1 MIPSNHVAAAT
12 TDAARDATPGH
23 RDTGQCD
30 NRHRDNGQRADS
42 RERVRRVASRVTV
55 DRVTSWSSCGAGSP
69 VRPGPVSDDPTV
81 RKARPTAGNS
91 SVNGP
96 STRAPTCTTRATVD
110 GVSVND
116 TLLAVEQPEPEPEP
130 DQALPAAPAR
140 GKTVPVRRAVGSA
153 IMLVAILA
161 VTLFAVPLA
170 VAAARLY
177 EDEAFGRLSAEAS
190 RGAGY
195 LSGDALRPGRPP
207 GAGYA
212 LPPVRH
218 AGIRLAAYRAD
229 GTRLI
234 GSGPEHSGLA
244 VRVAA
249 NRDEEHDLAGGDL
262 EAAVPVRADGQ
273 DVVVRAALPYSDV
286 LDDTWLTFAVMA
298 GLAAAVL
305 AFSWALARRR
315 AARIAAPLE
324 EMTRV
329 AHALGAGDFAIE
341 PRPAAI
347 YEAAEAGR
355 ALQATARRLGALLE
369 QARSA
374 AADASHQVRTPL
386 TALRLGLERVLLTPD
401 ADRDTAIREALRR
414 AERVEATVAEV
425 LTRSRDPL
433 APVEPI
439 DVGAVMVAARAGRW
453 GELARARRRT
463 LDLAIDPGLPA
474 AAATTAVLNQV
485 LDVLVSNALEHGAG
499 TVTVAAR
506 TAGGGVAVD
515 VRDEG
520 GGFDPAVLAGAFRR
534 RNPRARGNGI
544 GLALARDLAES
555 IGARLTVA
563 EPGPRPT
570 VTLLLPQ
577 SSPAGYSTG
586 G

>member
-1 MIPSNHVAAAT
+1 
-12 TDAARDATPGH
+12 
-23 RDTGQCD
+23 
-30 NRHRDNGQRADS
+30 
-42 RERVRRVASRVTV
+42 
-55 DRVTSWSSCGAGSP
+55 
-69 VRPGPVSDDPTV
+69 VST
-81 RKARPTAGNS
+81 
-91 SVNGP
+91 
-96 STRAPTCTTRATVD
+96 
-110 GVSVND
+110 ND
-116 TLLAVEQPEPEPEP
+116 TLLAVEQPEPVEAE
-130 DQALPAAPAR
+130 PAALSADR
-140 GKTVPVRRAVGSA
+140 TVPVRSAVGSA

-177 EDEAFGRLSAEAS
+177 EDEAFGRLSGEAS

-207 GAGYA
+207 GAGFA

-218 AGIRLAAYRAD
+218 AGVGLSAYRAD
-229 GTRLI
+229 GVRLV
-234 GSGPEHSGLA
+234 GSGPARSGLA
-244 VRVAA
+244 VRVASD
-249 NRDEEHDLAGGDL
+249 RDEEQDLSGGDL
-262 EAAVPVRADGQ
+262 EVAVPVRADGP
-273 DVVVRAALPYSDV
+273 DVVVRAALPYSNV
-286 LDDTWLTFAVMA
+286 LDRTWITFGVMA
-298 GLAAAVL
+298 GLAVAVL
-305 AFSWALARRR
+305 AFSWTLARRR

-329 AHALGAGDFAIE
+329 AHALGSGDFAIE
-341 PRPAAI
+341 PGPAAI

-401 ADRDTAIREALRR
+401 ADRDTAIREALQR
-414 AERVEATVAEV
+414 AERVEATITEV
-425 LTRSRDPL
+425 LARSRDPL

-439 DVGAVMVAARAGRW
+439 DVGAVMVAARADRW
-453 GELARARRRT
+453 GELAGEGRRT
-463 LDLAIDPGLPA
+463 LDLVIEPSLPP

-485 LDVLVSNALEHGAG
+485 LDVLVTNALDHGAG
-499 TVTVAAR
+499 TVTVATR

-520 GGFDPAVLAGAFRR
+520 EGFDAEVLDGAFRR
-534 RNPRARGNGI
+534 RDPRARGNGI
-544 GLALARDLAES
+544 GLALARNLAES
-555 IGARLTVA
+555 IGARLIVA
-563 EPGPRPT
+563 DPGPYPV

-577 SSPAGYSTG
+577 WSAAGYSSG

>member
-1 MIPSNHVAAAT
+1 M
-12 TDAARDATPGH
+12 
-23 RDTGQCD
+23 
-30 NRHRDNGQRADS
+30 
-42 RERVRRVASRVTV
+42 
-55 DRVTSWSSCGAGSP
+55 
-69 VRPGPVSDDPTV
+69 
-81 RKARPTAGNS
+81 
-91 SVNGP
+91 
-96 STRAPTCTTRATVD
+96 
-110 GVSVND
+110 ND
-116 TLLAVEQPEPEPEP
+116 TLPAVEQPEPEP
-130 DQALPAAPAR
+130 DQTRPVTPAR

-234 GSGPEHSGLA
+234 GSGPGHSGLA

-425 LTRSRDPL
+425 LSRSRDPL

-463 LDLAIDPGLPA
+463 LDLVVEPGLPA
-474 AAATTAVLNQV
+474 AAATTAVLDQV

-499 TVTVAAR
+499 TVTVSAR

-515 VRDEG
+515 VLDEG

-563 EPGPRPT
+563 EPGPGPT

>member
-1 MIPSNHVAAAT
+1 M
-12 TDAARDATPGH
+12 
-23 RDTGQCD
+23 
-30 NRHRDNGQRADS
+30 
-42 RERVRRVASRVTV
+42 
-55 DRVTSWSSCGAGSP
+55 
-69 VRPGPVSDDPTV
+69 
-81 RKARPTAGNS
+81 
-91 SVNGP
+91 
-96 STRAPTCTTRATVD
+96 ST
-110 GVSVND
+110 ND
-116 TLLAVEQPEPEPEP
+116 TLVAVERPEP
-130 DQALPAAPAR
+130 DQAEPAGPAR
-140 GKTVPVRRAVGSA
+140 ARTVPVRRAVGSA
-153 IMLVAILA
+153 IMLVAVIA
-161 VTLFAVPLA
+161 VTLFAVPLG

-177 EDEAFGRLSAEAS
+177 EDQAFGRLSAEAS

-218 AGIRLAAYRAD
+218 AGVRLAAYRAD
-229 GTRLI
+229 GARLI
-234 GSGPEHSGLA
+234 GSGPDRSGLA

-249 NRDEEHDLAGGDL
+249 DRDEEQDLAGGDL
-262 EAAVPVRADGQ
+262 EVAVPVRAGGQ

-286 LDDTWLTFAVMA
+286 LDRTWLTFAVMA

-324 EMTRV
+324 EVTRA

-341 PRPAAI
+341 PGPAAI

-401 ADRDTAIREALRR
+401 ADRDTAIREALQR

-439 DVGAVMVAARAGRW
+439 DVGAVMIAARAGRW

-463 LDLAIDPGLPA
+463 LDLVIEPSLPA
-474 AAATTAVLNQV
+474 AAATTAVLDQV

-499 TVTVAAR
+499 TVAVAVR

-534 RNPRARGNGI
+534 RDPRARGNGI

-555 IGARLTVA
+555 IGARLIVA
-563 EPGPRPT
+563 DPGPRPV

-577 SSPAGYSTG
+577 WSPAGHSTG